1 MLRQNSIQR
10 LVLMFVL
17 LGSCTVSAIESD
29 SLPTVSNEPKEI
41 PLFNEA
47 CLLYKAGN
55 TIAALEKFRAFN
67 VLNGSHVD
75 GLVAEGK
82 TLLLLGKY
90 DLADQVF
97 SKILDANPKHLQ
109 ARLGKIFVISMKGD
123 TVSSLQQLQELAKL
137 NPGQADIYY
146 QTGVTYFLAENYPKA
161 IVTLDSAIVINPLHL
176 TAYHDRAAAKQNIKD
191 WAGAIADYRK
201 VLELDSTN
209 YQALINL
216 ALTHKKTGDTKMAAD
231 LFTKAIKLFPAQS
244 EAWNNRGLIYL
255 ESEQHD
261 LALRDFKQA
270 TKVNPQNFAAFNN
283 IACVQ
288 FAKKDYNACIDACS
302 QAIKI
307 NPSLGAAFL
316 NRGIAKEILL
326 DLPGACEDWM
336 KAKKLGVDLA
346 AEYLNECSKQDIGE

>member
-97 SKILDANPKHLQ
+97 SKILEANPKHLQ

-146 QTGVTYFLAENYPKA
+146 QTGVTYCVAENYTKA
-161 IVTLDSAIVINPLHL
+161 IAAFDSALMINPLHV
-176 TAYHDRAAAKQNIKD
+176 TAYHDRAGARQKAKD
-191 WAGAIADYRK
+191 WAGAISDYRK
-201 VLELDSTN
+201 VLELDSAD
-209 YQALINL
+209 YQAMINL
-216 ALTHKKTGDTKMAAD
+216 ALTHKKTGDLKMATD
-231 LFTKAIKLFPAQS
+231 LFTKAIKLRPGQS

-255 ESEQHD
+255 ESEQYD

-270 TKVNPQNFAAFNN
+270 AKVNPQNFVSFNN
-283 IACVQ
+283 IACVH
-288 FAKKDYNACIDACS
+288 FARKDYNASIDACS

-307 NPSLGAAFL
+307 NPSAGTAFL

-326 DLPGACEDWM
+326 DLPGACKDWTE
-336 KAKKLGVDLA
+336 AQKLGVELA
-346 AEYLNECSKQDIGE
+346 GQYLNECSKQDIGE